1 MGFLARLGVVL
12 GLDSAEFSK
21 GLEQANKKLD
31 AFSTAARTGALAAG
45 AAFAAMT
52 AKAIQYSDAIADT
65 AKATEMTAEAIMAL
79 SQGLRLNGGEAANAG
94 KMLASF
100 ANKVDE
106 AAQGSKG
113 AQEMFSKIGVS
124 LNDLA
129 KLDMTALFDKTVVA
143 ISKIEDPITRNA
155 KAMEAFGKAAK
166 GVDFVGLAQG
176 TQASRDE
183 FRQYAAAVERAAEL
197 NDILAE
203 KANKVM
209 VRFTNEVIPTL
220 LDLYETIS
228 KDSQAFEVFWY
239 IIREGTKVTAVIVKY
254 LVTIVQGLVADI
266 TFMGKAIVNLF
277 KADLNQIAKD
287 YEEWQKKIQALKQS
301 DAEFEKRLFGE
312 PANKP
317 TGKPTSRPSIGR
329 EVKPYIDK
337 EADKL
342 RETLALAQL
351 LTEEYRRQS
360 EFELQQ
366 VLRRTELMQMTDKQ
380 REVEEAVLRVRDQ
393 NNKQLEDIDRKIT
406 EAIIKRETEL
416 AEELM
421 FQKEQIAQMG
431 QSYEDATRRAVQ
443 RQQEIRNSF
452 EYGWNKAFQ
461 QFAED
466 SENYAKLGEQAFN
479 VFASNIN
486 TSISNFV
493 DTGKLKFNDLVK
505 SIITG
510 LIKIELQMQAMQLFK
525 MGKSWLGSLFATQS
539 SAPIS
544 NAFMT
549 AADGGFINAPTLVG
563 ENGPELFIPQT
574 AGTVIPNQ
582 QLSSFSAN
590 QPQVVYNGPY
600 IANMSAIDTQ
610 SAAQFLTRN
619 KMAVW
624 SANQSAVRS
633 VPQSR

>member
-12 GLDSAEFSK
+12 GLDSADFSK

-129 KLDMTALFDKTVVA
+129 KLDMTALFDKTVEA

-155 KAMEAFGKAAK
+155 KAMDAFGKAAK

-183 FRQYAAAVERAAEL
+183 FRQYAAAVEKAAEL

-421 FQKEQIAQMG
+421 FQKEQIAKMG
-431 QSYEDATRRAVQ
+431 ELYEDATRRAVQ

-452 EYGWNKAFQ
+452 EFGWNKAFQ

-479 VFASNIN
+479 VFSSNISN
-486 TSISNFV
+486 AISNFV
-493 DTGKLKFNDLVK
+493 DTGKFKFNDFVK
-505 SIITG
+505 SIIMG
-510 LIKIELQMQAMQLFK
+510 LIKIEMQMQAMQLFK
-525 MGKSWLGSLFATQS
+525 MGKSWLGSLWGSQAP
-539 SAPIS
+539 APIVD
-544 NAFMT
+544 AFMT

-582 QLSSFSAN
+582 QLSSFSGN

-610 SAAQFLTRN
+610 SATQFLAKN
-619 KMAVW
+619 KMGVW
-624 SANQSAVRS
+624 SANQSAQRS
-633 VPQSR
+633 IPQSR